1 MLSNS
6 LQSFIGTNIQ
16 LSPPFIQT
24 NSLLL
29 KREPTHKT
37 TKSITNEPPIGKLR
51 DCHSIELIS
60 FDAPVFKLRV
70 ISDGYFSIRAL
81 IRDIGLKLDSC
92 ATVTDLFLSKM
103 GPISSDESGLLKK
116 HQLHLNNICQAIQ
129 KYTSICAKDLK
140 QFEGLVADNRRI
152 I

>member
-29 KREPTHKT
+29 KKEPIRKT
-37 TKSITNEPPIGKLR
+37 TKSVTNEPQIGKLR

-81 IRDIGLKLDSC
+81 IRDLGLKLDSC
-92 ATVTDLFLSKM
+92 ATVTDLCLSKM
-103 GPISSDESGLLKK
+103 GPISSDENGILRKHEIHLK
-116 HQLHLNNICQAIQ
+116 NIYEAIQ
-129 KYTSICAKDLK
+129 KYTSMCAKDLK
-140 QFEGLVADNRRI
+140 QFEGLMADNRRI